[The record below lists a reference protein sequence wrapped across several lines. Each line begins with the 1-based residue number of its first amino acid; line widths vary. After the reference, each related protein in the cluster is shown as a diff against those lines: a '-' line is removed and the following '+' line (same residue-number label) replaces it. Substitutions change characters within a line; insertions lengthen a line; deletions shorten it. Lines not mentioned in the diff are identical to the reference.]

1 VLTPLVRLGLESA
14 SNTGEAEAGSAY
26 NMPVSEKGQC
36 PGVAGAS
43 MAEAS
48 TAVD

>member
-1 VLTPLVRLGLESA
+1 LDLHHQERSSRRLGD
-14 SNTGEAEAGSAY
+14 NYDGSAY
-26 NMPVSEKGQC
+26 NMPVNEKGQC
-36 PGVAGAS
+36 LGVAGAS